1 MPRQVTWD
9 IDLFTELNRTMTV
22 QQYYYNTNENN
33 SSVYT
38 EVALFAKLAMN
49 AAASLIPVVPIK

>member
-1 MPRQVTWD
+1 MPRQVTLD

-33 SSVYT
+33 SSVYSKA
-38 EVALFAKLAMN
+38 ALVAKLALD

>member
-1 MPRQVTWD
+1 MPRQVTLD

-33 SSVYT
+33 SSVYSK
-38 EVALFAKLAMN
+38 VAFFAKLAQD
-49 AAASLIPVVPIK
+49 AATTVIPVVPIK